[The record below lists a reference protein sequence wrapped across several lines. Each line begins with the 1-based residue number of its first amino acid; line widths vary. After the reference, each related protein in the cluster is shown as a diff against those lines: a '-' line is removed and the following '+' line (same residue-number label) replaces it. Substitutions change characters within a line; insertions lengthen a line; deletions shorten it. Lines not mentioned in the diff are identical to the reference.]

1 MKITKKT
8 VEYVAGLARLNLSS
22 EEKEMFVNQMGDILE
37 YMDKLNSLDA
47 TGIKPMEHVEP
58 VSNVFRED
66 IVEKSFDRE
75 KILANAPDKEN
86 GAFRVPK
93 IVE

>member
-1 MKITKKT
+1 MKITVET
-8 VEYVAGLARLNLSS
+8 VEYVANLARLNLSD
-22 EEKEMFVNQMGDILE
+22 EEKSRLADEMGGILD
-37 YMDKLNSLDA
+37 YMDKLNSLDTA
-47 TGIKPMEHVEP
+47 GTKPMEHVEP

-66 IVEKSFDRE
+66 IVLESFDRE
-75 KILANAPDKEN
+75 AILANAPDKEN